1 MYVLVFVDEINYS
14 CGPTSI
20 DWSSEVCKV
29 SNTVAKLKKYVS
41 KFNNNSGSIVM
52 WNKNGKFNNNSGSIV
67 KWNKNESGQWI
78 GQVHYQDEEESEEP
92 DQYYIIMKVG
102 QIK

>member
-1 MYVLVFVDEINYS
+1 MYVLVFVDKINAS

-20 DWSSEVCKV
+20 DWTSEVCKV
-29 SNTVAKLKKYVS
+29 SNTVAKLRKYES
-41 KFNNNSGSIVM
+41 
-52 WNKNGKFNNNSGSIV
+52 KFNNNSGSIV
-67 KWNKNESGQWI
+67 KWNKNEDGQWI
-78 GQVHYQDEEESEEP
+78 GQVHYLEEDEEESEEP